1 MSFSLK
7 CFRSCAVMIRSGC
20 GCITSSVN
28 ASLVQSHFTRQT
40 THRSSALYWCKLIF
54 SPSILRGIFNH
65 SSIKKDTKLKGWK
78 SLVSTQGLR
87 KEPILPIF
95 ISSLSQKIH
104 DLFSLAVHWNL
115 IRKGL
120 SGRAAVKKLEGK
132 LGKKVEL
139 CQIGDF
145 ITTDGIMNAEKCH
158 QI

>member
-40 THRSSALYWCKLIF
+40 THRSSVLYWCKLIF

-132 LGKKVEL
+132 QGKKVEL